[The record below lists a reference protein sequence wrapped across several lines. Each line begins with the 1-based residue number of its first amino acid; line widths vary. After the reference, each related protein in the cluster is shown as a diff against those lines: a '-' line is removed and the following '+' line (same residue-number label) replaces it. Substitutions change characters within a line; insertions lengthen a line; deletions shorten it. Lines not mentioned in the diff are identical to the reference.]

1 MFYLDLF
8 RLLLLNSII
17 SSGSPRNG
25 EELKYLK
32 MLIVRQTSFNK
43 FLRLVVVVDG
53 CCTLH
58 RTTFARKEFELK
70 LENLFNGFLLQIL
83 QPGLKKPAKISF
95 FQLKKLDCRKHAP
108 NIPNA

>member
-8 RLLLLNSII
+8 RLFLLNSI
-17 SSGSPRNG
+17 SSGYPRNG

-58 RTTFARKEFELK
+58 HKTFARKEFELK
-70 LENLFNGFLLQIL
+70 LENLFNGFLLQIV

-95 FQLKKLDCRKHAP
+95 F
-108 NIPNA
+108 

>member
-1 MFYLDLF
+1 MFYFDLF
-8 RLLLLNSII
+8 RLFLLNSI

-58 RTTFARKEFELK
+58 HTTFARKEFELK
-70 LENLFNGFLLQIL
+70 LENLFNGFLLQIV
-83 QPGLKKPAKISF
+83 QPGLKKPAKINF